1 MIEVSDLKK
10 RFGKAEAVSG
20 VSFSIKKGNIV
31 GLLGPNGAGKT
42 TTMRMLTGFYNPSS
56 GDVKIKGY
64 SIQNSENKQKI
75 KKIMGYLPESSCI
88 YPDMLVCDY
97 LSFVADSRQLE
108 QDNKKKG
115 IQKAV
120 ESTSLQ
126 EYYYKPISK
135 LSKGYKQRVSLA
147 STLVHDPE
155 ILILDEPTSGL
166 DPNQIREI
174 QKLIRDLSSNKT
186 IVLSTH
192 ILSEVEST
200 CERAIII
207 NRGKIVLNKTL
218 SEISELKKG
227 KTSYRVILKGK
238 QDSALDSYKKAFAE
252 EGESVK
258 VLSVNSNSTDLR
270 VIAKTDI
277 GERAFQTAVKRKF
290 TLTEL
295 YAEKNTLEDVFT
307 SLTTN

>member
-1 MIEVSDLKK
+1 MVEVTELKK
-10 RFGKAEAVSG
+10 NFGKTEAVRG
-20 VSFSIKKGNIV
+20 LSFSVKQGNIV

-42 TTMRMLTGFYNPSS
+42 TTMRMLTGFYEPSFGS
-56 GDVKIKGY
+56 VKIKDLP
-64 SIQNSENKQKI
+64 IQDHRQEI

-88 YPDMLVCDY
+88 YADMLVCDY
-97 LSFVADSRQLE
+97 LNFVADSRQLNG
-108 QDNKKKG
+108 DNKKRG
-115 IQKAV
+115 IRRAV
-120 ESTSLQ
+120 EATSLE

-186 IVLSTH
+186 IILSTH

-200 CERAIII
+200 CKRAIII
-207 NRGKIVLNKTL
+207 NRGKIVLDKPL
-218 SEISELKKG
+218 SEISKLKKG
-227 KTSYRVILKGK
+227 NISYRVTIKGK
-238 QDSALDSYKKAFAE
+238 KNTVLNAYQKAFSK
-252 EGESVK
+252 EGEK
-258 VLSVNSNSTDLR
+258 VELLSENADTTDLR
-270 VIAKTDI
+270 ILAKTNI
-277 GERAFQTAVKRKF
+277 EERAFQTAVEKSF
-290 TLTEL
+290 VLTEL

-307 SLTTN
+307 SLTAN